1 MDCGPTCLRMLSRHY
16 GRNYTIQTLRKY
28 CQAGRRG
35 VSLLGISEAA
45 EKIGFRTLGARL
57 SVAQLKEVELPCVL
71 HWRRRHF
78 VVLYKIKRGKF
89 YIADPASGIVV
100 LSEAD
105 FTKNWL
111 EYRQLEEGVSL
122 LLSPSPLFYEQEEE
136 SKPEL
141 RWGIV
146 FRYFLVYK
154 RLFFQLILGLA
165 LGSLLSLIAPFLT
178 QAMVDFGINGHN
190 ISFVYIILIAQI
202 MLFIGS
208 TSVNFIRSWILLHI
222 STRINISILTD
233 FLIKLMNLPVS
244 FMSTKTTG
252 DIMQRIGDQQTIEN
266 FLTSTTLN
274 TIFSVINL
282 VIYTIVLINY
292 NVEIFVIS
300 IISTILYSLWIVFF
314 LKRRRELN
322 YKQFDSASAN
332 KSTVVELINGMQDIK
347 LSNSEKQKRWE
358 WEHVQAR
365 LFKFK
370 VESLALT
377 QTQSAGAM
385 FINQAKNIL
394 ITFLSVK
401 AVISGDLTIGG
412 MMAVQYLVGQIS
424 NPVSELLGFI
434 QSYQDAR
441 ISLERLNE
449 IHEMDDEESKNKI
462 YSSLLPENKSITF
475 RNITFRYPGAG
486 NDAIIE
492 DVNLYIPEGKTTA
505 IVGMSGS
512 GKTSLL
518 KLLLRFYEPEK
529 GDISVGGTRLDQISF
544 SSWRNNCGTVMQDG
558 YVFSDTVAG
567 NIAVGDESP
576 NYSKLQHAIKVA
588 NIGDF
593 ISELP
598 LGINTRIGSGGSGI
612 SQGQKQRLFIA
623 RAVYKDPHYL
633 FFDEA
638 TNALDANNERII
650 MNNLLEF
657 FKGRT
662 VVIIAH
668 RLSTVSKADN
678 IVVLDKGR
686 IIEQGTHKDLSLT
699 KGEYYNLVKNQLE
712 FG

>member
-462 YSSLLPENKSITF
+462 YSALLPEDKSITF

-576 NYSKLQHAIKVA
+576 DYSKLQHAIKVA